1 MVFGFVSKRC
11 MTSFAIKNFYFCV
24 ASCFYITFARIYI
37 CSSTNNSNFFSF
49 LAGWIILK
57 SSLNSQRNGIMMM
70 IFVQKSFFRRRRP
83 CTWVVFCVYSDLAG
97 NRKKMRVMGFL
108 KKCGSFLD
116 SPSFDRNFLSDIE
129 NCLKSQ
135 LTNFSQALAEHE
147 GSNGNLIGNVDLR
160 AV

>member
-1 MVFGFVSKRC
+1 MDNFKILFEFSKEWNHDDDFRVEVFLSSSSSVSVGSILRLFGF
-11 MTSFAIKNFYFCV
+11 
-24 ASCFYITFARIYI
+24 
-37 CSSTNNSNFFSF
+37 
-49 LAGWIILK
+49 GWK
-57 SSLNSQRNGIMMM
+57 Q
-70 IFVQKSFFRRRRP
+70 
-83 CTWVVFCVYSDLAG
+83 
-97 NRKKMRVMGFL
+97 KKMRVIMGFL

-116 SPSFDRNFLSDIE
+116 SPSFDRNFLSDRE

>member
-1 MVFGFVSKRC
+1 MPFIKAESLQLLLTQPRRIMHGVLVFFGASTAWPCTQFFRGWIYNSFPSFPGFLMVFLWTMVVGFVSKRC

-70 IFVQKSFFRRRRP
+70 IFV
-83 CTWVVFCVYSDLAG
+83 
-97 NRKKMRVMGFL
+97 
-108 KKCGSFLD
+108 
-116 SPSFDRNFLSDIE
+116 
-129 NCLKSQ
+129 
-135 LTNFSQALAEHE
+135 
-147 GSNGNLIGNVDLR
+147 
-160 AV
+160 